1 MEEPDGDPRHAHC
14 RIDVPP
20 DTLFASVEQEPRPKS
35 GTLGVAWDTLL
46 RFADQLTELG
56 AVGKAGTVGLGDRFA
71 MVKIRMRRD
80 GRLRAETAFT
90 KGYDVKITL
99 RCQTLWDRHFGVRD
113 DLPALADQV
122 RTAVQLTRPVRKM

>member
-1 MEEPDGDPRHAHC
+1 
-14 RIDVPP
+14 
-20 DTLFASVEQEPRPKS
+20 
-35 GTLGVAWDTLL
+35 
-46 RFADQLTELG
+46 
-56 AVGKAGTVGLGDRFA
+56 
-71 MVKIRMRRD
+71 MRRD

-90 KGYDVKITL
+90 KGYDVTITL

>member
-1 MEEPDGDPRHAHC
+1 
-14 RIDVPP
+14 
-20 DTLFASVEQEPRPKS
+20 
-35 GTLGVAWDTLL
+35 
-46 RFADQLTELG
+46 
-56 AVGKAGTVGLGDRFA
+56 

-90 KGYDVKITL
+90 QGHHVKITL
-99 RCQTLWDRHFGVRD
+99 RCQTLWDWHFGVRD